1 VRIRQQRLAA
11 RITALCDIR
20 HCNPTQSVYAV
31 DVSLQPSKIKHG
43 GRMAK
48 AKQTESLNGWQEIA
62 KFLGQPSSVAQ
73 RWAKSGMPVTREGRH
88 VQASPDELNRWLVDE
103 SAGEP
108 VQIATETADLTSE
121 LRRGLSFVRKHT
133 PARHKKR
140 AA

>member
-1 VRIRQQRLAA
+1 MAA
-11 RITALCDIR
+11 
-20 HCNPTQSVYAV
+20 P
-31 DVSLQPSKIKHG
+31 

-48 AKQTESLNGWQEIA
+48 AKQPESLDGWQQIGA
-62 KFLGQPSSVAQ
+62 FLGQPTSVVQ
-73 RWAKSGMPVTREGRH
+73 RWAKSGMPVTREGRR

-121 LRRGLSFVRKHT
+121 LKRGLSFVRKHT
-133 PARHKKR
+133 PSARKKKR